1 MRENIEYFA
10 VKFLLWCAS
19 WMPKSW
25 IYSTIKA
32 IAIVLYFILP
42 KRRRLVYNNLKN
54 VFPQLSKNELERF
67 SKKVYDN
74 LSQSVAEILLMFV
87 DRFDIDKAIIN
98 FDEAIEK
105 INEISSH
112 KRGVMLFTAHFSNWE
127 LLAHFI
133 SKHGLPFLVIGREGT
148 NKIIDKN
155 ITIPFRSKYGNRAAY
170 KKKAMIAMAKAL
182 KNRETIGMLIDQK
195 TSGTHSA
202 KIDFFGQKASTTLST
217 AALKLKFDPLIVPTY
232 VVREKRGCYRMY
244 IEPPL
249 EYTASEIEDEKEKM
263 KAMTLRYNRALEE
276 MILRAPEQW
285 FWMHNRWKN

>member
-1 MRENIEYFA
+1 MRENIEYFT

-19 WMPKSW
+19 WMPKSL
-25 IYSTIKA
+25 IYGIVKA
-32 IAIVLYFILP
+32 IAIVLYYILP
-42 KRRRLVYNNLKN
+42 KRRKLVYKNLRN
-54 VFPQLSKNELERF
+54 VFPLLSKNELDRF
-67 SKKVYDN
+67 AKKVYDN

-87 DRFDIDKAIIN
+87 DRFDIDDAIIN
-98 FDEAIEK
+98 FNEAKEK
-105 INEISSH
+105 IAEITSH
-112 KRGVMLFTAHFSNWE
+112 KRGVILFTAHFSNWE

-148 NKIIDKN
+148 NKIIDKK

-170 KKKAMIAMAKAL
+170 KKKAMISMAKAL

-195 TSGTHSA
+195 TGGTHSA

-217 AALKLKFDPLIVPTY
+217 AALKLKFDPLIIPTY
-232 VVREKRGCYRMY
+232 VVREKRGYYRMH

-249 EYTASEIEDEKEKM
+249 EYIASEIADEKEKM
-263 KAMTLRYNRALEE
+263 KAMTLRYNRALEQ

-285 FWMHNRWKN
+285 FWMHNRWK

>member
-195 TSGTHSA
+195 TGGTHSA
-202 KIDFFGQKASTTLST
+202 KIEFFGQKASTTLSMS
-217 AALKLKFDPLIVPTY
+217 ALKLKFDPLIIPTY

-244 IEPPL
+244 IDKPL
-249 EYTASEIEDEKEKM
+249 EYTADEIEDEKEKM
-263 KAMTLRYNRALEE
+263 KAMTLRYNQALET

-285 FWMHNRWKN
+285 FWMHNRWKH

>member
-25 IYSTIKA
+25 IYGIVKA
-32 IAIVLYFILP
+32 IAIVLYYILP

-54 VFPQLSKNELERF
+54 VFPQLSKNELDRF
-67 SKKVYDN
+67 AKKVYDN

-87 DRFDIDKAIIN
+87 DRFDIDSAIIN

-112 KRGVMLFTAHFSNWE
+112 KRGVILFTAHFSNWE

-133 SKHGLPFLVIGREGT
+133 SKHGLPFVVVGREGT

-155 ITIPFRSKYGNRAAY
+155 ITIPFRNKYGNRAVY
-170 KKKAMIAMAKAL
+170 KKKAMISMAKAL

-195 TSGTHSA
+195 TGGTHSA

-217 AALKLKFDPLIVPTY
+217 AALKLKFDPLIIPTY
-232 VVREKRGCYRMY
+232 VLREKRGYYRMY
-244 IEPPL
+244 IDKPL
-249 EYTASEIEDEKEKM
+249 EYTADEIEDENEKM
-263 KAMTLRYNRALEE
+263 KAMTLRYNRALEH

-285 FWMHNRWKN
+285 FWMHNRWKY